1 MTDYNMVASR
11 KEQTLQLF
19 NVKFLRVCACL
30 GVVLVHLG
38 QRIELTGKLRTF
50 TGGGGTG
57 VLFFFFFWGILG
69 F

>member
-50 TGGGGTG
+50 TGGG
-57 VLFFFFFWGILG
+57 VLAFTYFLF
-69 F
+69 